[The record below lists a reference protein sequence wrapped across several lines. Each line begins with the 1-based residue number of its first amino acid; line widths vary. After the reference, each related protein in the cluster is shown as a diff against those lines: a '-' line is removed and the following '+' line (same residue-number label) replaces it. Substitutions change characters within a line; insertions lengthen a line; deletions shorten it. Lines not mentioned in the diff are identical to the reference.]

1 MRGTLE
7 LPGGKRQA
15 WTLLTNTTLP
25 VLFALAKWGRG
36 LFGEPAGELSLVAF
50 PGKTV

>member
-15 WTLLTNTTLP
+15 RALLTNTTLP
-25 VLFALAKWGRG
+25 VLFALAKWGETC
-36 LFGEPAGELSLVAF
+36 LENPPEN
-50 PGKTV
+50 